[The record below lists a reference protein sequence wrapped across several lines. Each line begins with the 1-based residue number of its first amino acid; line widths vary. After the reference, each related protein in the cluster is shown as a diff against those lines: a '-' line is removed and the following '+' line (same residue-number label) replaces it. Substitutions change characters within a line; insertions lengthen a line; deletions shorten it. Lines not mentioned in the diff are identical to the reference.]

1 MCNGG
6 QIYLWIK
13 YKLIDVLE
21 AKRKLKLFLHTT
33 RREES
38 HIKGIR
44 VEE

>member
-6 QIYLWIK
+6 QIYLRIN
-13 YKLIDVLE
+13 YKLKGVLG
-21 AKRKLKLFLHTT
+21 AKRKLKLFLYAT